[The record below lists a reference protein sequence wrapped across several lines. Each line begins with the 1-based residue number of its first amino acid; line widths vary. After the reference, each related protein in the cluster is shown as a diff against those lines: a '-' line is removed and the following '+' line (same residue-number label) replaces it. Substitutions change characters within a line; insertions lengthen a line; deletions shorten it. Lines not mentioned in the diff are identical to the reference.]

1 MRKVVRVFA
10 GAVVVAAVLFGTGCA
25 IGLTPS
31 RLVVALAED
40 GSRALTPIES
50 VMNNFINPGD
60 GLYIRVESLE
70 SAWSNQT
77 VRTTPPFRFETD
89 LPEGQSLFRVVA
101 YAATGYGNSYLA
113 MDQKIVNVQNQ
124 SGPTNVRIRLG
135 HIFSS
140 VSSENNSTLDFTP
153 DKSLYTYGITQEEE
167 TITVYIDSN
176 HLGTLPFL
184 SYRINEGPWQ
194 TVAFDENLYYAE
206 VTATLPLGPNVI
218 RLRYFQESD
227 GQPIVYTFVV
237 NRTN

>member
-10 GAVVVAAVLFGTGCA
+10 GAAVVAAVLFGTGCA

-50 VMNNFINPGD
+50 LMNNFINPGD

-113 MDQKIVNVQNQ
+113 MDQKIVNVRSQD
-124 SGPTNVRIRLG
+124 GPVNVRLRLG
-135 HIFSS
+135 HMITY
-140 VSSENNSTLDFTP
+140 VNSENITLPTFVCHQHLFELDYPQANDTLT
-153 DKSLYTYGITQEEE
+153 LYTDPLHSE
-167 TITVYIDSN
+167 TLTS
-176 HLGTLPFL
+176 F
-184 SYRINEGPWQ
+184 SYRLNDGPWQ
-194 TVAFDENLYYAE
+194 TVAVSGTSAE
-206 VTATLPLGPNVI
+206 IDVAYTMGRNVL
-218 RLRYFQESD
+218 RFRYFQESD
-227 GQPIVYTFVV
+227 GQPIVYTYVV